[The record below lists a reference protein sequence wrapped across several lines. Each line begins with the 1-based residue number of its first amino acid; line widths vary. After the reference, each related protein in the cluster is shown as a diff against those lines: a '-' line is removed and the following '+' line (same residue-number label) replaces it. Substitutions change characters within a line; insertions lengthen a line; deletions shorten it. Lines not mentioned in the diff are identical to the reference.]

1 VYDVQL
7 IASNMG
13 YCPDTTIISIRIE
26 PDALL
31 YVPNSFTPDGKGL
44 NNYFYPVFSHAID
57 PEDYVFRIYNRW
69 GEIIFETN
77 ELPTIPTTSSNTL
90 GAWNGDAPRP
100 YGGKVKTAQDQVYT
114 WEVYYKLPNT
124 DNPKRVVGHVTVLR

>member
-1 VYDVQL
+1 
-7 IASNMG
+7 MG
-13 YCPDTTIISIRIE
+13 YCPDTAIISIRIE

-31 YVPNSFTPDGKGL
+31 YVPNAFTPDGKLL
-44 NNYFYPVFSHAID
+44 NNYFYPVFSHQID

-69 GEIIFETN
+69 GEIVFETT
-77 ELPTIPTTSSNTL
+77 ELPTIPTTSSNTK
-90 GAWNGDAPRP
+90 GAWDGEASRP
-100 YGGKVKTAQDQVYT
+100 FGTKSKSVQDQVYT